1 MNVGYFFWGHLSDK
15 LGEISRNTPDG
26 NAWYSSSIIEHLLK
40 QNHNV
45 YGMSID
51 RDKDDFILFKDCI
64 FNSFAKEQRIFAYS
78 NINWIS
84 WNNNYSLANFPELDI
99 LLLEWRF
106 PIKDR
111 NTEESFDSIN
121 WQPDLRMQNNIL
133 SFYKNTNT
141 KIIIFDL
148 DYKITEDD
156 EEYLS
161 SFKNICIFE
170 TAKKVK
176 VSKIKRI
183 SVEIPFWVKSQKI
196 LESKTILDNK
206 NLVYIGSNYER
217 EDSINKYIIPFSN
230 KYPFT
235 TWFYGN
241 WRNYS
246 EVVERIYTEL
256 KWRDIQYHNR
266 VGHSDF
272 YKIYNNA
279 LFCPLLAKK
288 EYYENGFM
296 TARIQE
302 CLYFGS
308 IPIGMSEHNNIN
320 KYLPKEFIVDS
331 SQDICNLVER
341 YKNTTIEEKDE
352 IRNNI
357 WKNLEFMD
365 VSYFVEKLF
374 TSF

>member
-1 MNVGYFFWGHLSDK
+1 MNIGYFFWGHLSDK
-15 LGEISRNTPDG
+15 LGEISKNTPDG
-26 NAWYSSSIIEHLLK
+26 NAWYSSSIIEYLLK
-40 QNHNV
+40 QNHTV

-51 RDKDDFILFKDCI
+51 RDKDDFTLFNTSI
-64 FNSFAKEQRIFAYS
+64 FNSFAKDERIFAYS
-78 NINWIS
+78 NINWIF
-84 WNNNYSLANFPELDI
+84 WNKDYSSANFPNLDI

-106 PIKDR
+106 LIKDR
-111 NTEESFDSIN
+111 NTEESFGSKN

-148 DYKITEDD
+148 DYKITESD

-161 SFKNICIFE
+161 SFKNLCIFE
-170 TAKKVK
+170 TAKKT
-176 VSKIKRI
+176 KISRLKRI
-183 SVEIPFWVKSQKI
+183 SVEIPFWIKSQ
-196 LESKTILDNK
+196 TILPSKQLLNNK

-217 EDSINKYIIPFSN
+217 EESINKYIIPFSN

-235 TWFYGN
+235 VWFYGN
-241 WRNYS
+241 WRNYP
-246 EVVERIYTEL
+246 EIIERIYTEL
-256 KWRDIQYHNR
+256 KWRDIQYHSR

-272 YKIYNNA
+272 YEIYNNA

-288 EYYENGFM
+288 EYYNNGFM

-302 CLYFGS
+302 CLYFGA
-308 IPIGMSEHNNIN
+308 IPIGVSEHNSIN
-320 KYLPKEFIVDS
+320 KYLPSEFIVNS
-331 SQDICNLVER
+331 FEDICMLVKK
-341 YKNTTIEEKDE
+341 YKNITIEEKDQ

-365 VSYFVEKLF
+365 ISYFIQKLF